1 MSDFLLEILVQ
12 ELPYKFIPSAQEQLR
27 MAYKRL
33 FDEYGIEYKKLDVQ
47 ATPRRLAVMVF
58 DLTDKQK
65 DIIKEVRGPILNIAI
80 DNNNE
85 YTQAALGF
93 AKKNGVDENS
103 LYQKDN
109 YIWAK
114 IEVKGKSTKDVLKEN
129 TEDIVFNLQGPHFMR
144 WGNHEQKFSRP
155 IENVVALYNDEVLPL
170 KILDK
175 TSTNTTIGHRFSLN
189 KNIKISNARSYAEE
203 LKNANV
209 IVNVEERKDL
219 IVRSASQCADKIGA
233 FIDFK
238 NLNDLLEE
246 VTYITEYPVPVLCE
260 FDKKYLEIPDIVTT
274 TVMSKH
280 QRYFPLWQEDGKLS
294 NHFITMANFVG
305 SDEESMNNIKAGNQR
320 VVSARL
326 EDGIFFYKEDTKT
339 TLESKVENLKGMT
352 FQKGLG
358 TLFDKTHRIIV
369 LSKNICEQLKIKN
382 EDVLRAA
389 MLCKADL
396 STQLVFEF
404 TELQGFIGENY
415 ALKSG
420 EKENIALAVKEH
432 YFPLSAYSKTPTGIE
447 GQIVSIADKV
457 DTICALF
464 ISTQGKMKKKRP
476 TGSNDPLGARRAA
489 IGILRIIINNNLK
502 LNLKTLIDNSLE
514 ILSKEFSISLEAETK
529 QDVYDFILNRLM
541 VMYEKEFSQNIIK
554 ASFTGNPLENLTDFP
569 IKAKLL
575 KRESQKETF
584 RKLAESA
591 NRVLRITKDKIAQ
604 KVDSSLFVLDE
615 EKALYSAVISQ
626 NTDEEDMYSYI
637 KNLEELIVPI
647 DNFFDKVLV
656 MDKDEKI
663 KNNRIALL
671 NLLKEK
677 FLKICDFQYL

>member
-1 MSDFLLEILVQ
+1 MSDFLLEILTQ
-12 ELPYKFIPSAQEQLR
+12 ELPYKFIPDAQKQLKSAFE
-27 MAYKRL
+27 KL
-33 FDEYGIEYKKLDVQ
+33 FCEFGIEYKKLDIQ

-58 DLTDKQK
+58 DITDKQK
-65 DIIKEVRGPILNIAI
+65 DILKEARGPILNIALN
-80 DNNNE
+80 DKGE
-85 YTQAALGF
+85 YTPAALGF
-93 AKKNGVDENS
+93 AKKNNVSEKD

-114 IEVKGKSTKDVLKEN
+114 IEIKGKSTKEILCEN
-129 TEDIVFNLQGPHFMR
+129 VENIIFKLQGAHFMR

-155 IENVVALYNDEVLPL
+155 IENVVALYNNDILPL
-170 KILDK
+170 KVLDK
-175 TSTNTTIGHRFSLN
+175 TSTNKTLGHRFSKN
-189 KNIKISNARSYAEE
+189 KVVTITNAKTYIDD
-203 LKNANV
+203 LKKANV
-209 IVNVEERKDL
+209 IVDVEERKNT
-219 IVRSASQCADKIGA
+219 IVKSASDCAAKIDTVIN
-233 FIDFK
+233 FE
-238 NLNDLLEE
+238 NLDDLLEE
-246 VTYITEYPVPVLCE
+246 VTYITEYPIPVLCD

-280 QRYFPLWQEDGKLS
+280 QRYFPLWQKDGKLS

-339 TLESKVENLKGMT
+339 PLDNKVEALKGMT

-358 TLFDKTHRIIV
+358 SLFDKTQRIIA
-369 LSKNICEQLKIKN
+369 LCKEICTQLKIN
-382 EDVLRAA
+382 DTDILRAA
-389 MLCKADL
+389 KLSKADL

-420 EKENIALAVKEH
+420 EKENIALAIKEH
-432 YFPLSAYSKTPTGIE
+432 YFPLSAYSETPSKIE
-447 GQIVSIADKV
+447 GQVVSIADKI

-489 IGILRIIINNNLK
+489 IGILRTVINNNLK
-502 LNLKTLIDNSLE
+502 LNIKTLIDNSLST
-514 ILSKEFSISLEAETK
+514 ISKEFNIPLESETK
-529 QDVYDFILNRLM
+529 DEVYDFILNRLTI
-541 VMYEKEFSQNIIK
+541 MYEKEFSQNILK
-554 ASFTGNPLENLTDFP
+554 ASAINNPLEDLDKFLTRAKF
-569 IKAKLL
+569 IQKADESEKFKKLS
-575 KRESQKETF
+575 E
-584 RKLAESA
+584 AA
-591 NRVLRITKDKIAQ
+591 NRVLRIVKDASAVL
-604 KVDSSLFVLDE
+604 VDEKLFVLNE
-615 EKALYSAVISQ
+615 EKALFEAIKKQ
-626 NTDEEDMYSYI
+626 NVDETNIQAYTQSLE
-637 KNLEELIVPI
+637 NLIEPVN
-647 DNFFDKVLV
+647 NFFDKVLV

-677 FLKICDFQYL
+677 FQKVCNFQYL